1 MKRIYLL
8 FVAVILCAVAIL
20 LRVPNT
26 AFSENFDS
34 LKPEL
39 SVVEAGAF
47 QTLNGTNVDVV
58 GAGLFGEL
66 CSAPESGNCVDMGGT
81 GGNAQGVLQTVNP
94 IDLRPGVTYKLSFQL
109 IGSQRGNTTSTT
121 ATFGPYQQTFVLN
134 AGDKKSGIVNNAP
147 VTVSE
152 PQSVNLTFTNNTK
165 TEEGALLDNVR
176 VTSIGDSRTV
186 WSIPLLLVAACFV
199 ILFFLRPSWL
209 GKLS

>member
-1 MKRIYLL
+1 
-8 FVAVILCAVAIL
+8 
-20 LRVPNT
+20 
-26 AFSENFDS
+26 
-34 LKPEL
+34 
-39 SVVEAGAF
+39 
-47 QTLNGTNVDVV
+47 
-58 GAGLFGEL
+58 
-66 CSAPESGNCVDMGGT
+66 
-81 GGNAQGVLQTVNP
+81 
-94 IDLRPGVTYKLSFQL
+94 
-109 IGSQRGNTTSTT
+109 
-121 ATFGPYQQTFVLN
+121 VLN

>member
-1 MKRIYLL
+1 VKRIYLL

-47 QTLNGTNVDVV
+47 QTLNGTTVEVV